1 MYALK
6 SYFLVIAEAIQL
18 QQILDKYPELKIADA
33 KVVTEA
39 DEQSV
44 HVLEVTDDAFVE
56 KLQQEFASQQKDFW
70 KVPEKVDFSV
80 VLPQKDCNS
89 FVLPVYGNFRDASCW
104 AEKWQEASW
113 KETSKFYPVLISC
126 HKTED
131 ASWVEFRGHTEMPD
145 DVWFDN
151 VRKICKHF
159 TKSVPTFFL
168 AEKIA

>member
-6 SYFLVIAEAIQL
+6 SYFLVNAEVMQV
-18 QQILDKYPELKIADA
+18 QQVLDKYPELKIADA

-39 DEQSV
+39 EEQNV
-44 HVLEVTDDAFVE
+44 YVLEVTDDAFVE

-89 FVLPVYGNFRDASCW
+89 FVLPVYGNFRDAGRW

-113 KETSKFYPVLISC
+113 KETQKFYPVVISC
-126 HKTED
+126 HKTPD

-151 VRKICKHF
+151 VRKICNHF

-168 AEKIA
+168 AEKII